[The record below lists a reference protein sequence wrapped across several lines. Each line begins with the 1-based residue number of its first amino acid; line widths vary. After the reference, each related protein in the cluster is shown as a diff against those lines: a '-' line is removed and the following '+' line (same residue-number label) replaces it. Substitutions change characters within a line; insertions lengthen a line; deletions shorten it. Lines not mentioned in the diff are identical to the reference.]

1 MSICIIFLSIGQSYE
16 KKGEGAYKNQRGTL
30 IGLISE
36 VKCCAIAQ
44 SGFIIEWYREYTK
57 KDAMFFSRDFLFFY
71 LLIIRWLCFFGVRLL
86 ERVFCRKCGNVIVEV

>member
-1 MSICIIFLSIGQSYE
+1 MGQSYE

-44 SGFIIEWYREYTK
+44 SGFIIEWYSKRRK
-57 KDAMFFSRDFLFFY
+57 NSAKLCLLLVIFLKNPD
-71 LLIIRWLCFFGVRLL
+71 I
-86 ERVFCRKCGNVIVEV
+86 